1 MSTCVGIANS
11 TNTTSKIMATTNGK
25 TNWDEKE
32 LGCLWRRETQAT
44 KEKYLT
50 GVINLKSLGFDQDV
64 QLICFTNKHKTKDTH
79 PDIRIYLSEKKTGAA
94 KGSAPAAKPAPTKP
108 VAPTPAPQLP
118 QAPDASELI

>member
-1 MSTCVGIANS
+1 
-11 TNTTSKIMATTNGK
+11 MATTATKNGK

-32 LGCLWRRETQAT
+32 LGCLWRRETQST

-79 PDIRIYLSEKKTGAA
+79 PDIRIYISDKKPAA
-94 KGSAPAAKPAPTKP
+94 KGSAPVAKPETKQAVVP
-108 VAPTPAPQLP
+108 PPPP
-118 QAPDASELI
+118 APDASELI